1 MGWPGLGVLTRS
13 DINQAVLPQKWF
25 QYNVFFCL
33 FFFLFFFLNVFFF
46 FFFCFFFVFFFLFLN
61 GGFYVVKVVHYAD
74 QL

>member
-25 QYNVFFCL
+25 H
-33 FFFLFFFLNVFFF
+33 FFFPFFLNGVFFF
-46 FFFCFFFVFFFLFLN
+46 FFY
-61 GGFYVVKVVHYAD
+61 GGFYVVKVVHCAD